1 VVRAALDCII
11 VMDERGRVAELNPAA
26 EETFGHPREAALG
39 RPLTELIVPADRRPA
54 AEAAIAQRLAGDDGR
69 PRGHREEMVACRAD
83 GSELPIELTVTR
95 TELHGRPLLIANVR
109 DLSEVH
115 QARRERED
123 ARRRSRT
130 LVGQIAAAAPVG
142 LVAMDLDGRVTF
154 ARGRSLEEL
163 GLLDPRLAGVT
174 VYDVEPG
181 LPGVVDGFER
191 ARAGGRASTR
201 LDVGGRVLDV
211 SWQPVLDASG
221 AVEAV
226 SAVAVDVTERTRG
239 EERVAH
245 LAYHDHV
252 TGLPNRR
259 KLAEALDQALA
270 TARGITGS
278 GLALLW
284 LDIDAFKAVNDGLG
298 HAAGDELLRGIAVR
312 LAGVVGDAG
321 LLARHGGDEFVVL
334 LGGCGADAQA
344 RAQAVAGRLLDVL
357 GHPFEIHG
365 TELEVGGSIGIA
377 VCQDAT
383 TAADDLLA
391 RADAAMYRAKRAG
404 GRSCALWSPEGAD
417 SYGRLTLPA
426 RLRRAIAEDRLLL
439 HYQPIVSAATG
450 ATPAF
455 EALVRWRDTDGTLIP
470 PGVFIAAAES
480 SGVIVELG
488 AWVADAV
495 CAQLRRWRDAG
506 LHAAVSINASPRE
519 LAREDFA
526 PRLAETVARHGVEP
540 AQLMVEVTES
550 ALMGQ
555 PERVDG
561 VLAALRE
568 LGVRIG
574 IDDFGADHSSLNR
587 LRSLP
592 VDALKIDRAFLQDVP
607 EDPRATALVR
617 AIVGLGQ
624 ALGMVVVAEG
634 VERAAQKD
642 VLREAG
648 CDYFQGFYFSRPV
661 PAEEAAALLR
671 TASTVSASTP
681 SSVESAAARASSAG
695 G

>member
-1 VVRAALDCII
+1 MSSASSTRAS
-11 VMDERGRVAELNPAA
+11 P
-26 EETFGHPREAALG
+26 
-39 RPLTELIVPADRRPA
+39 
-54 AEAAIAQRLAGDDGR
+54 
-69 PRGHREEMVACRAD
+69 
-83 GSELPIELTVTR
+83 
-95 TELHGRPLLIANVR
+95 
-109 DLSEVH
+109 
-115 QARRERED
+115 
-123 ARRRSRT
+123 
-130 LVGQIAAAAPVG
+130 
-142 LVAMDLDGRVTF
+142 
-154 ARGRSLEEL
+154 
-163 GLLDPRLAGVT
+163 GVT

-181 LPGVVDGFER
+181 LPGVVSGFER
-191 ARAGGRASTR
+191 ARGGERASRR
-201 LDVGGRVLDV
+201 LDVAGRALDV
-211 SWQPVLDASG
+211 SWQPVLDASD

-259 KLAEALDQALA
+259 KLVEALDQALA
-270 TARGITGS
+270 AARATTGS

-284 LDIDAFKAVNDGLG
+284 LDIDAFKAVNGLG
-298 HAAGDELLRGIAVR
+298 HAAGDELLREIAVR
-312 LAGVVGDAG
+312 LASVVGDAG

-344 RAQAVAGRLLDVL
+344 RAQTVAGRLLDAL
-357 GHPFEIHG
+357 GRPIEIHG
-365 TELEVGGSIGIA
+365 AELEMGGSVGIA
-377 VCQDAT
+377 VCHDGT
-383 TAADDLLA
+383 TAAADLLA
-391 RADAAMYRAKRAG
+391 RADAAIYAAKRAG
-404 GRSCALWSPEGAD
+404 GRSHALWCPNDAD
-417 SYGRLTLPA
+417 SFGRLTLPA
-426 RLRRAIAEDRLLL
+426 RLRRAIADDRLLL
-439 HYQPIVSAATG
+439 HYQPIVSAHTE

-455 EALVRWRDTDGTLIP
+455 EALVRWRDTDGSLIP
-470 PGVFIAAAES
+470 PGVFIAAAET
-480 SGVIVELG
+480 SGMIVELG

-495 CAQLRRWRDAG
+495 CAQLREWRDAG
-506 LHAAVSINASPRE
+506 LRATVSINASPRE

-526 PRLAETVARHGVEP
+526 PRLAETIERHGVEP

-555 PERVDG
+555 PERVDC
-561 VLAALRE
+561 VLAALRG

-592 VDALKIDRAFLQDVP
+592 VEALKIDRAFLQDVP

-624 ALGMVVVAEG
+624 ALGMAVVAEG
-634 VERAAQKD
+634 VERAAQQE

-661 PAEEAAALLR
+661 AAADATALLR

-681 SSVESAAARASSAG
+681 SSTRSATARASSAG